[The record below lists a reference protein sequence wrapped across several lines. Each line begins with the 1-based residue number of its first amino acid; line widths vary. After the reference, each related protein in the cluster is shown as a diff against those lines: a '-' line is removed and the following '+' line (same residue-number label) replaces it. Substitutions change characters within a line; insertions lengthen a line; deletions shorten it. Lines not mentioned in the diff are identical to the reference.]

1 MNKYMNKTIFK
12 SISYSIFAILAVFAL
27 TISTKAF
34 ASDMVILSVT
44 AKTDT
49 TATGSAM
56 VTNVKND
63 TTIRGSFEYATNP
76 SFVSSQVTNETA
88 YSLSSASAF
97 TQTITGL
104 TPGTTYYVRALG
116 LGDKDGVAKPSST
129 LTFTTLSA
137 TVTTAPS
144 ANMLTANSNGTTSVN
159 VSTHYSL
166 GSSTTGNVWFEYGT
180 SIGSYP
186 NKTSGVSV
194 TSSNSSYSDT
204 INGLNV
210 NTTYYVRSVVQTSV
224 STVYSV
230 TALMV
235 KTDGLN
241 NNNNN
246 GNGNNN
252 GTVYIYGCMIKG
264 DANYNSSATY
274 HIDNFCAGYNNGNG
288 NNNNNNGNNNGNWF
302 TDLFGWGNRPSNEV
316 VYNPIYTN
324 GSNGNNS
331 GYNQNGT
338 NGNSNSNSNSSS
350 TNTSSKTTTVST
362 SNSGPSFWERIFG
375 VKSSNSTVAVKG
387 SNNTNGRVASVNE
400 NYDANAYVAGAFW
413 GAGNGFFPTTL
424 IGWLLLIFLI
434 LLLIV
439 LTRHYFYKKP
449 KPVEV
454 KKV

>member
-27 TISTKAF
+27 TFSTKAF

-49 TATGSAM
+49 TATVSAM

-76 SFVSSQVTNETA
+76 SFINSGFTSGVSYN
-88 YSLSSASAF
+88 LSSATPFS
-97 TQTITGL
+97 QTITGL
-104 TPGTTYYVRALG
+104 NPGTTYYVRALG
-116 LGDKDGVAKPSST
+116 IGNADGVAKTSNA
-129 LTFTTLSA
+129 LTFKTDSA
-137 TVTTAPS
+137 TATNNATVYMVTAKSTGINTIDATMNYNLGS
-144 ANMLTANSNGTTSVN
+144 ASNG
-159 VSTHYSL
+159 YI
-166 GSSTTGNVWFEYGT
+166 WFEYGT
-180 SIGSYP
+180 TAGTYTSTGGLGITKSNTAYTETIG
-186 NKTSGVSV
+186 
-194 TSSNSSYSDT
+194 
-204 INGLNV
+204 GLSA
-210 NTTYYVRSVVQTSV
+210 NTTYYVRGAVQTNGV
-224 STVYSV
+224 TVYSNTV
-230 TALMV
+230 LMV
-235 KTDGLN
+235 KTDDVNNNNGN

-246 GNGNNN
+246 NNGNNN

-274 HIDNFCAGYNNGNG
+274 HIDNLCAGY
-288 NNNNNNGNNNGNWF
+288 NNGNNNGNWF